1 MSLSSKHIVV
11 TGGGTG
17 VGAATAHAFAK
28 AGAKVT
34 IMGRTQESLKSQA
47 LPYQLCDVTD
57 QSAVQAAFQEARKA
71 HGPVDVVVANAGAAV
86 SIPFAKM
93 TPKVLDQ
100 MLAVNLGGVLNT
112 WQEGLIDMKASGWGR
127 LIAIASTAGL
137 KGYLYVSAYC
147 AAKHGVI
154 GLTRAL
160 ALELGTSGVTA
171 NAICPGF
178 IETPLLERSID
189 NIVEKTGMSRED
201 AAKSLKTGNPQKRF
215 IQPEDV
221 AASALWLSSDGAACV
236 NGHALSLSGGEI

>member
-1 MSLSSKHIVV
+1 MSTGSKHIVV

-34 IMGRTQESLKSQA
+34 IMGRTEESLKSQK
-47 LPYQLCDVTD
+47 LPYQICDVTD
-57 QSAVQAAFQEARKA
+57 QSAVQEAFEGARKM
-71 HGPVDVVVANAGAAV
+71 HGPVDVVIANAGVAESV
-86 SIPFAKM
+86 PFANMKPE
-93 TPKVLDQ
+93 TLNQ
-100 MLAVNLGGVLNT
+100 MLAVNLGGVVNT
-112 WQEGLIDMKASGWGR
+112 WQSGLSDMRASGWGR

-137 KGYLYVSAYC
+137 KGYAYVSAYC

-160 ALELGTSGVTA
+160 ALELGTSGITA

-178 IETPLLERSID
+178 VETPLLQRSIK
-189 NIVEKTGMSRED
+189 NIVEKTGMTDDKASM
-201 AAKSLKTGNPQKRF
+201 SLLAGNPQKRF
-215 IQPEDV
+215 IQAQEV
-221 AASALWLSSDGAACV
+221 AEAAIWLASEGAASV